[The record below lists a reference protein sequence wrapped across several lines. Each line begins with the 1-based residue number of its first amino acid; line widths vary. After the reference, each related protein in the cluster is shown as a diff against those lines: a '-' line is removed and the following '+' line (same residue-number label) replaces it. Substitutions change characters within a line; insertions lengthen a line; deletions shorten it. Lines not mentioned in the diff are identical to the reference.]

1 MDGCFVN
8 KCSYIKG
15 RGITLEGFGLARC
28 IYLVCRE
35 VSAAREE
42 VPGRRGF
49 PGYMYTDLATIYER
63 AGRVEGRNGSITQ
76 VTVCILL
83 NCCVPVNLAV
93 NSLGFTVG
101 II

>member
-1 MDGCFVN
+1 MNRCFVK
-8 KCSYIKG
+8 KCRYIKG
-15 RGITLEGFGLARC
+15 RGITLEGFGLAQC

-76 VTVCILL
+76 VTVFIIL
-83 NCCVPVNLAV
+83 N
-93 NSLGFTVG
+93 
-101 II
+101 